1 MDSQELTC
9 LLKSDNLVKKKFTNK
24 IYCYD
29 TLPRRLQRGKFY
41 IANTR
46 SSKSN
51 FQEEAGHW
59 ILYLFYANSNKLV
72 FIDPFGLFPIK
83 KFILPMLRSGN
94 KNTSFFYN
102 NLQLQN
108 FSTTTC
114 GQHVLMI
121 ATLFGHNYDI
131 LSIFN
136 DFYKVNDHV
145 GNSNNFK
152 YDEIVNHFLLKHF
165 HETRGIFW
173 DDF

>member
-1 MDSQELTC
+1 
-9 LLKSDNLVKKKFTNK
+9 
-24 IYCYD
+24 
-29 TLPRRLQRGKFY
+29 
-41 IANTR
+41 
-46 SSKSN
+46 
-51 FQEEAGHW
+51 
-59 ILYLFYANSNKLV
+59 
-72 FIDPFGLFPIK
+72 
-83 KFILPMLRSGN
+83 MLRSGN

-108 FSTTTC
+108 FSATTC

-131 LSIFN
+131 HSIFN

-152 YDEIVNHFLLKHF
+152 YDKIVNQFLLKHF
-165 HETRGIFW
+165 HETRDIFW